1 MRIRTRN
8 IKRDESFEAGPET
21 ASALPEGAFFLLI
34 ALMILLCGL
43 NALYSTSFVRS
54 GMGLFMKQL
63 IWTGVGMVFFLGTVL
78 LGHKTLT
85 AFSPVLFFL
94 LILLLLLPLTL
105 LRHKING
112 AYRWIVLGPL
122 SLQPSEFAKVVM
134 VLFWA
139 DFLSR
144 HTRAIEARPLSRP
157 FLKVFVPMGLSLAAV
172 VLLIMLGSDL
182 GTSALICA
190 VFFAM
195 LYAGGMPLMLVLPLP
210 LLAVFGFLGIN
221 IPAVQTFLFK
231 TGILTQYRLSRLT
244 SYINPE
250 IYADREGYQL
260 WVSQLALGSG
270 GWFGLG
276 FTESRFK
283 RDYLPEDHTDF
294 ILSIVGEELGF
305 AFLLAVIAA
314 YVLLFF
320 TGLLISHKARTRQGM
335 LTAFG
340 MSLFIGLQALI
351 NIGVICGAFPT
362 KGMPAPLISYG
373 GSNLVTCLAAI
384 GIVFSVALDNSYPD
398 YPETLRRKWREFV
411 SGKEKNTRRDVEK
424 TNN

>member
-1 MRIRTRN
+1 MRIRTN
-8 IKRDESFEAGPET
+8 GIGKDEFPDTGREVS
-21 ASALPEGAFFLLI
+21 SALPEGAFFLLL

-43 NALYSTSFVRS
+43 IALYSTSFVRS

-63 IWTGVGMVFFLGTVL
+63 IWTGAGAALALGAVFAGYRNLA
-78 LGHKTLT
+78 
-85 AFSPVLFFL
+85 AFSPVLFVL
-94 LILLLLLPLTL
+94 LLLLLLLPVTF

-112 AYRWIVLGPL
+112 AYRWIVLGPF
-122 SLQPSEFAKVVM
+122 SIQPSEFAKVVM

-144 HTRAIEARPLSRP
+144 HARTVEMRPLSIP
-157 FLKVFVPMGLSLAAV
+157 FTRVLLPMGLSLAAV
-172 VLLIMLGSDL
+172 VFLIMLGRDL
-182 GTSALICA
+182 GTSVLICA
-190 VFFAM
+190 IFFAM
-195 LYAGGMPLMLVLPLP
+195 LYVSGAPLLFVLPLP
-210 LLAVFGFLGIN
+210 LLAILGFLGIN
-221 IPAVQTFLFK
+221 IPAVQAFFFK

-250 IYADREGYQL
+250 IYADKEGYQL

-305 AFLLAVIAA
+305 AFLIAVIVT
-314 YVLLFF
+314 YVLLFL

-335 LTAFG
+335 LVAFG

-373 GSNLVTCLAAI
+373 GSNLVTCLAAV

-398 YPETLRRKWREFV
+398 YPQTLRRKWHEFL
-411 SGKEKNTRRDVEK
+411 SGTEKKRK
-424 TNN
+424 K